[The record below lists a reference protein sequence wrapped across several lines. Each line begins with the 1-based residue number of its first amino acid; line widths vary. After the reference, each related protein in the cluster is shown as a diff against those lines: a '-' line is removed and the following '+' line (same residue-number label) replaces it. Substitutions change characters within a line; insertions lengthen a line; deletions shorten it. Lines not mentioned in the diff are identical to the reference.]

1 MAYELLSESKNLNK
15 RGRWGGGG
23 GRNNSGGGGG
33 GGKIFEKK
41 NKLGDAY

>member
-15 RGRWGGGG
+15 RGRGGK

-33 GGKIFEKK
+33 GGKLFEKK

>member
-15 RGRWGGGG
+15 RGRGGGG

-33 GGKIFEKK
+33 GGKHVEKK

>member
-15 RGRWGGGG
+15 RGRGG

-33 GGKIFEKK
+33 GGKLFEKK

>member
-15 RGRWGGGG
+15 RGRRGGGG
-23 GRNNSGGGGG
+23 DVITVAEGG
-33 GGKIFEKK
+33 GGKLFEKK

>member
-15 RGRWGGGG
+15 RGRGGGDVITVAE
-23 GRNNSGGGGG
+23 GG
-33 GGKIFEKK
+33 GGKLFEKK